1 MCVWWRGAR
10 VNLVA
15 KGSNFGLPVRQH
27 PHAAHAAHTHKISH
41 TARAQRVRCV
51 RRARPQEAK
60 KLELQQ
66 RLAQLQQQLVDEN
79 NAYLAEEA
87 RKWDQLRGEVEGNL
101 RESLRVPSVASES
114 DSDSEGG
121 EHSGDARGGR
131 VAPGA
136 HPVPEGVQGRA
147 LFWLRTMSSQF
158 TDLTNRY
165 RLTNVRLGASAK
177 DLLVARRQL
186 LEQGKEV
193 AQLRL
198 QLDEQAHAP
207 APSAAA
213 GAGPGR
219 PCPRCA
225 ALQVA
230 NRELLA
236 KVSMLE
242 NQVAIMSAASVAHS
256 DDVAHQVEL
265 DASYL

>member
-1 MCVWWRGAR
+1 MGMC
-10 VNLVA
+10 
-15 KGSNFGLPVRQH
+15 SNGECL
-27 PHAAHAAHTHKISH
+27 AS
-41 TARAQRVRCV
+41 RCV
-51 RRARPQEAK
+51 LTPRRLPHTRTRYNTAHCTPTPQEAK

-87 RKWDQLRGEVEGNL
+87 SKWDQLRDAVESNL
-101 RESLRVPSVASES
+101 RDALRVPSVASES

-121 EHSGDARGGR
+121 ERSGSGGG

-158 TDLTNRY
+158 KDLTNRF
-165 RLTNVRLGASAK
+165 RLTNVRLGNSAK

-193 AQLRL
+193 AHLRL
-198 QLDEQAHAP
+198 QVDERAHAP
-207 APSAAA
+207 AAAVSD
-213 GAGPGR
+213 GASVSGR

-256 DDVAHQVEL
+256 DELTHQVEL